1 MVFLACGCG
10 TQKQKSREQ
19 KVLTQFWVSRVKD
32 EFDLINSIR
41 IKAGISYAN
50 AMMERIDGKNWVL
63 ERWKE

>member
-1 MVFLACGCG
+1 MWDAEAKVKRA
-10 TQKQKSREQ
+10 

-50 AMMERIDGKNWVL
+50 AEMERIDGKNWVL
-63 ERWKE
+63 ERRKDMKKKA